1 MLYILYTE
9 WYILKDHK
17 KKKKKKMHMKFM
29 HNSCMEHGALCLKRH
44 DLPIFVV
51 SYGKVFSLS
60 WFLIAMH
67 LPNACQQKWQLWFLK
82 YRFQVCCD

>member
-1 MLYILYTE
+1 MVYT
-9 WYILKDHK
+9 KGPQK

-29 HNSCMEHGALCLKRH
+29 HNSCMEHGVLCLKRH

-60 WFLIAMH
+60 
-67 LPNACQQKWQLWFLK
+67 
-82 YRFQVCCD
+82 